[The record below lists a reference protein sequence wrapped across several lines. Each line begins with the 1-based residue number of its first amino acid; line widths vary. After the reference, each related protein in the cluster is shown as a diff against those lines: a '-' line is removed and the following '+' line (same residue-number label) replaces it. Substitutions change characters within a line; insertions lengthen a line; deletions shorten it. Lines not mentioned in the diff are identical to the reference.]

1 MDMLAGVLNLSK
13 LEAGE
18 MDLGA
23 GPVDLAEQAEQIA
36 EELRPQAE
44 GKGLAL
50 RVEMGEGPTRAR
62 ADAGGA
68 QIVLRNLMSNT
79 IKYTEEGK
87 VQVRAYRKNSEAVPE
102 AEDTGIG
109 MDPSRAED
117 LFEPFRQASEGLAR
131 DYKRT
136 GLGLAVTKEAA
147 EQMGGRVEVETKEGK
162 GTCVTVRLPTPS
174 RTND

>member
-1 MDMLAGVLNLSK
+1 MAGNKDGGKYLQGIKERDDAGRVTGTKKATFGEEERLLELLDEESGKRLMDTLTGVLNLSK

-23 GPVDLAEQAEQIA
+23 GPVDLAEQAEKIA
-36 EELRPQAE
+36 GELRPQTE

-50 RVEMGEGPTRAR
+50 RVETGEGPT
-62 ADAGGA
+62 
-68 QIVLRNLMSNT
+68 
-79 IKYTEEGK
+79 
-87 VQVRAYRKNSEAVPE
+87 
-102 AEDTGIG
+102 
-109 MDPSRAED
+109 RAED

-131 DYKRT
+131 DYEGT